1 MTAKEWLS
9 RGREANSR
17 IKELEREKQRLYE
30 TAVRTVGYSTP
41 DRVQTSPGNTQER
54 NMVLYS
60 SASQKIDEE
69 TTELLKV
76 IDEIAELIA
85 KVENITYRRLLSMR
99 YIEFMTWEDIAYEM
113 YYNVRHIYKVHE
125 KALIEADKILM
136 KERFYQEKER

>member
-1 MTAKEWLS
+1 MTAKKWLS

-30 TAVRTVGYSTP
+30 AVVRTVGYSTP

-60 SASQKIDEE
+60 SAAQKIDEE

-76 IDEIAELIA
+76 IDEIAALIT

-99 YIEFMTWEDIAYEM
+99 YIEFMTWEDVAGEM
-113 YYNVRHIYKVHE
+113 CYDVRHIRRIHKR
-125 KALIEADKILM
+125 ALQVADKLLNDV
-136 KERFYQEKER
+136 RQCP

>member
-54 NMVLYS
+54 NMALYS
-60 SASQKIDEE
+60 SAAQKIDEE
-69 TTELLKV
+69 TIELLKV

-113 YYNVRHIYKVHE
+113 NYDERYIYKIHE
-125 KALIEADKILM
+125 RVLIVV
-136 KERFYQEKER
+136 ERYLL